1 MMELLKQTRTIGVK
15 ASYVLFDSWF
25 SFPMIIKK
33 VHDQGIPVIC
43 MLKSMPKVRYGYQEQ
58 KPTLDQLYQTVRK
71 KRGRAKIVASVIV
84 SLGENEK
91 GEDVQAKIVFV
102 RNRRQKKQWLALLTT
117 DLELSD
123 EETVRIYGKRWDI
136 EVFFKMIKSYLGLAK
151 EFQGRS
157 YDRMVA
163 HTSIVYTRYLLL
175 AIESR
180 EACDPRTLGNLF
192 YLCCDEL
199 EDLKFATA
207 L

>member
-1 MMELLKQTRTIGVK
+1 
-15 ASYVLFDSWF
+15 
-25 SFPMIIKK
+25 
-33 VHDQGIPVIC
+33 
-43 MLKSMPKVRYGYQEQ
+43 
-58 KPTLDQLYQTVRK
+58 
-71 KRGRAKIVASVIV
+71 
-84 SLGENEK
+84 
-91 GEDVQAKIVFV
+91 
-102 RNRRQKKQWLALLTT
+102 LLTT

-163 HTSIVYTRYLLL
+163 HTSIVCTRYILL

-180 EACDPRTLGNLF
+180 EACDPRTFGNLF

-207 L
+207 LLLIMNLFQAAVREIFIPTQAQLQELFGKFISSLPLYIKGLLGVQGCES